1 MGYSQDKHE
10 THSGPASLCVEALA
24 RPGRRVWLPEG
35 LLFSEAVDR
44 VFGPKAS
51 GSLTSERA
59 GFRERVFSELW
70 TTHVGVPP
78 LDSQAPALTRGS
90 ASYCGFQ
97 AYLGSTYLPELPA
110 RGPGVD
116 LVGRTAALLIDMPVE
131 TTPGGWRIAERPG
144 RYMRAPAQHDV
155 GRPRRDRGGL
165 RRLRGAAQDKP
176 VRATR
181 SLTWGHLI
189 GGPERSGAA
198 GGVTGYG
205 VSSWAVPPSIRL

>member
-1 MGYSQDKHE
+1 MQDD
-10 THSGPASLCVEALA
+10 TLGN
-24 RPGRRVWLPEG
+24 
-35 LLFSEAVDR
+35 
-44 VFGPKAS
+44 
-51 GSLTSERA
+51 
-59 GFRERVFSELW
+59 
-70 TTHVGVPP
+70 
-78 LDSQAPALTRGS
+78 TRGPRPFPWL
-90 ASYCGFQ
+90 AGT
-97 AYLGSTYLPELPA
+97 ATGIGSMPGTDPPEAARVVAGELPDFPYLPELPA
-110 RGPGVD
+110 RGPGAD